1 MMRSVF
7 SKTFYDQRW
16 SMGGFAVGLAILN
29 FFILYMYP
37 SVADMTN
44 EMMSG
49 MGQEMAESLVGS
61 MALVGTP
68 EAYLSFQLFSFQPLY
83 LAVFLIVETSGAVAG
98 EERSKT
104 FDLLLTR
111 PIQRW
116 RILCEKALA
125 IFVGTVIITLATLAG
140 AVVGAVVAG
149 VDIDLV
155 ELALS
160 ILNTL
165 PFAIWL
171 LGFGLFCSAIF
182 RSRKTAALVATA
194 VVVAGYMLNSLSE
207 FVLSLEDWSI
217 ISPMFYYGWGAPL
230 LFNMKWDHA
239 GILLGAGAVFF
250 ALAVGAFQRRQIT
263 S

>member
-7 SKTFYDQRW
+7 GKTFYDQRW
-16 SMGGFAVGLAILN
+16 SMGGFAVGLGVLN

-37 SVADMTN
+37 SVADAAS

-49 MGQEMAESLVGS
+49 LGESVAESLVGS
-61 MALVGTP
+61 MALIGTP

-83 LAVFLIVETSGAVAG
+83 LAVFVIVETSGAVAG

-111 PIQRW
+111 PVQRW
-116 RILCEKALA
+116 RILCEKAAA
-125 IFVGTVIITLATLAG
+125 ILTGTVIITLATL
-140 AVVGAVVAG
+140 VGAVAGAAVAG
-149 VDIDLV
+149 VEIGLV
-155 ELALS
+155 DLALS

-171 LGFGLFCSAIF
+171 LGFGLFCSAVF

-194 VVVAGYMLNSLSE
+194 VVVAGYMLNSLAE
-207 FVLSLEDWSI
+207 FVAELVAWSV
-217 ISPMFYYGWGAPL
+217 ISPMNYYGWGAPL
-230 LFNMKWDHA
+230 LFRTKWDHI
-239 GILLGAGAVFF
+239 GILLAAGLIFF
-250 ALAVGAFQRRQIT
+250 VLSIFAFQRRQIT
-263 S
+263 T

>member
-7 SKTFYDQRW
+7 TKTFYDQRW
-16 SMGGFAVGLAILN
+16 SMGGFAVGLAVLN

-37 SVADMTN
+37 SVAEAAA
-44 EMMSG
+44 EMMGGLGESV
-49 MGQEMAESLVGS
+49 AESLIGS
-61 MALVGTP
+61 VQLLGTP
-68 EAYLSFQLFSFQPLY
+68 EAYLSLQLFSFQPIY
-83 LAVFLIVETSGAVAG
+83 LAVFVIVETSSAVAG

-111 PIQRW
+111 PLQRW

-125 IFVGTVIITLATLAG
+125 ILLGIVIITLATTAGAILGAVLAG
-140 AVVGAVVAG
+140 VE
-149 VDIDLV
+149 IDNLD
-155 ELALS
+155 LTLS

-194 VVVAGYMLNSLSE
+194 VVTASYMLNSLAE
-207 FVLSLEDWSI
+207 FVPELETWSVA
-217 ISPMFYYGWGAPL
+217 SPMNYYGWGAPL
-230 LFNMKWDHA
+230 LFSTKWDHT
-239 GILLGAGAVFF
+239 GILLGAGLFFF
-250 ALAVGAFQRRQIT
+250 ALAVVAFQRRQIT